1 MLSNLDTSLLDD
13 VVPVASETF
22 SGVLVDHE
30 REYLPTPEDLERIDA
45 HNC

>member
-30 REYLPTPEDLERIDA
+30 REYLLTPEYLERIDA